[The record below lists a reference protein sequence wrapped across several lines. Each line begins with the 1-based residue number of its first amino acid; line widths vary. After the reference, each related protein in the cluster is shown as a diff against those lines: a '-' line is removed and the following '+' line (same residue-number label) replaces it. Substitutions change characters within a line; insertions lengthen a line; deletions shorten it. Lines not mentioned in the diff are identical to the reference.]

1 MTLKIKNLSPAVALM
16 TVLVFSA
23 GCGTLMNGTQHHL
36 AITSIPLG
44 AKVTVDNREFFDT
57 PITAVL
63 DKNEQHTV
71 QIELEGYLPFE
82 MKISRKLDG
91 WAILGDL
98 FLLYVPGLVVD
109 LITGGIYKLSPEQ
122 MQAEL
127 KKEDLGLIDQREL
140 LYISVVLEPAP
151 GMERIASLT
160 KRTHFTK

>member
-1 MTLKIKNLSPAVALM
+1 MTLKIKNLSPAVALV

-23 GCGTLMNGTQHHL
+23 ACGTLMNGTQHHL
-36 AITSIPLG
+36 AITSTPLG

-63 DKNEQHTV
+63 DKNKPHTV

-98 FLLYVPGLVVD
+98 FLLYGPGLVVD

-151 GMERIASLT
+151 EMAKIATLT